1 MAAVAF
7 ELDGRPIGRVSQP
20 PWTAEVDFGRD
31 LVPHELAA
39 RAFDAE
45 EREIARARQWLNL
58 PRPPA
63 EAKIL
68 LERDAGGRARGAHI
82 SWQSLTGEAP
92 AKIEVSFDGRAL
104 PLRADRRVEIPVYAP
119 ETSHILTVELEF
131 GNGMASRD
139 DLAIGGGTGAE
150 AQTELTGVP
159 VRLANK
165 ATLPPIDVLEEL
177 FRGPSG
183 PLRVAAAE
191 EGGAHIWIVRD
202 DNASE
207 TQSSLNG
214 GRVPR
219 RMRGL
224 VPDLLL
230 EKGDAVRFLWPRAR
244 GFPGAA
250 VPAALFPSSSEFSA
264 SRGKSLTFLLGAIS
278 NPEPSG
284 LFPMYA
290 DAVAVAGLNA
300 YSSFGRRAVVLVLP
314 GSSPDASHYSP
325 GIVRRY
331 LESIRVPLFVWSLE
345 PVPPSRSPWGLV
357 EAVGTAGGLRAAGDR
372 LRESLERQRIVWV
385 EGRYLPQQVSL
396 SEAAPG
402 LALLR

>member
-7 ELDGRPIGRVSQP
+7 ELDGRPIGRLSQP
-20 PWTAEVDFGRD
+20 PWTVPVDFGRD

-39 RAFDAE
+39 RAFDAG

-68 LERDAGGRARGAHI
+68 LERDAGGRAREAHI

-104 PLRADRRVEIPVYAP
+104 PLRADRSVEIPAYAP

-131 GNGMASRD
+131 GKGMASRD

-207 TQSSLNG
+207 TQSSLKG

-224 VPDLLL
+224 VPDLPL
-230 EKGDAVRFLWPRAR
+230 EKGDAVRFLWPRAL

-250 VPAALFPSSSEFSA
+250 VPAALFPASSEFSA
-264 SRGKSLTFLLGAIS
+264 ARGKSLTFLLGAIS

-314 GSSPDASHYSP
+314 EASPDASHYSP
-325 GIVRRY
+325 GLVRRY
-331 LESIRVPLFVWSLE
+331 LESIRVPLFVWSLA

-357 EAVGTAGGLRAAGDR
+357 EAVGTAEGLRAAGGR